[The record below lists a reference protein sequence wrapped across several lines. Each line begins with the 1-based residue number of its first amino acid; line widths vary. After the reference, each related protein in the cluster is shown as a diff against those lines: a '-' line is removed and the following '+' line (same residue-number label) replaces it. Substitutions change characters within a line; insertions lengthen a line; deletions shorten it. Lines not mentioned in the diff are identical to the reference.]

1 MWIVFVFAGIFS
13 SVVAAFG
20 AILLCHH
27 RHTHFYLLCFSF
39 FTARLAFIYTGY
51 IFRLFLS
58 LSLFFFLFY
67 SFSCIVV
74 GEFININEF
83 CSMKVKLKFTS
94 VYFYKGI
101 GEGYAALWARNKLFR
116 LIGGP
121 YMMENPM
128 KSCLELCISAHSF
141 GFRFPFFFFP
151 ISIPVRV
158 YIHIC
163 AFPILIL
170 LSKPPD
176 ISFLIPYSTAF
187 FRVWKLY
194 LSGCLL
200 FGLIICQKKNF
211 PKLNICIS
219 LLKQPWRG
227 WYLKRGRIT

>member
-1 MWIVFVFAGIFS
+1 M
-13 SVVAAFG
+13 
-20 AILLCHH
+20 
-27 RHTHFYLLCFSF
+27 
-39 FTARLAFIYTGY
+39 
-51 IFRLFLS
+51 
-58 LSLFFFLFY
+58 FFLFY
-67 SFSCIVV
+67 RPPGIYLYWLHIPSLSQSFTVFFFYFILFSCIVV

-163 AFPILIL
+163 AFPILIF

-200 FGLIICQKKNF
+200 FGLIICQKKTF
-211 PKLNICIS
+211 PNWIFA
-219 LLKQPWRG
+219 
-227 WYLKRGRIT
+227 